1 MSKCLVCAFPT
12 ETIISF
18 GAMPIANGFL
28 TPEEFEAISG
38 NTPRSPMHRKR
49 RPDGVSASRTPRD
62 EGLRR
67 TIEWYDEARVTL
79 TR

>member
-38 NTPRSPMHRKR
+38 NT
-49 RPDGVSASRTPRD
+49 A
-62 EGLRR
+62 
-67 TIEWYDEARVTL
+67 
-79 TR
+79 